1 MKIDLDITQFTNN
14 FKTNCSKT
22 QTKSFSKGEIVT
34 TYLVNRNQLCI
45 LLDGAAD
52 LIRYDSNGS
61 QSIIEHISKNDLFGE
76 VFNQIKTNNELF
88 VIAKKK
94 CNVLFFSY
102 DYFNKK
108 CKRNCKFHEILTST
122 LPSLALNKIMN
133 LNTRIELLSKRTTR
147 EKLLAY
153 FSILSSRNISKT
165 FNLSMSFTDL
175 ADYLSVDRSAMMR
188 ELKYLKEDGIIKKD
202 GNVVTLLV

>member
-1 MKIDLDITQFTNN
+1 MKIDLDISQFTNN

-165 FNLSMSFTDL
+165 FHLSMSFTDL

>member
-1 MKIDLDITQFTNN
+1 MKIDLDIIQFTNN

-22 QTKSFSKGEIVT
+22 QAKYFSKGEIIT

-45 LLDGAAD
+45 LLEGSAD
-52 LIRYDSNGS
+52 LIRYNSNGS

-153 FSILSSRNISKT
+153 FSILSSRKISKT
-165 FNLSMSFTDL
+165 FHLSMSFTDL

>member
-1 MKIDLDITQFTNN
+1 MKIDLDISQFTNN

-45 LLDGAAD
+45 LLDGSAD

-153 FSILSSRNISKT
+153 FSILSSRKISKT

>member
-1 MKIDLDITQFTNN
+1 MKIDLDISQFTNN

-45 LLDGAAD
+45 LLDGTAD

-165 FNLSMSFTDL
+165 FHLSMSFTDL